1 MNPERKSG
9 WTTFFQIAS
18 ALSLI
23 IGVFIFITAIQSSG
37 NKQEELFVSSVIA
50 IVSGFNGFFIA
61 FLVQTFF
68 ECRNYLK
75 RIDSKLKGSNEMYS
89 APNLSESDSNSTVL
103 LVAFLVVAI
112 VFVIIIKI
120 K

>member
-1 MNPERKSG
+1 MNPDRKSG
-9 WTTFFQIAS
+9 WTTFFQVCS
-18 ALSLI
+18 TLSLI
-23 IGVFIFITAIQSSG
+23 IGVFILMTAIQLSE
-37 NKQEELFVSSVIA
+37 KKEELLVSSVIA

-75 RIDSKLKGSNEMYS
+75 RIDSKLRGSNEMYS
-89 APNLSESDSNSTVL
+89 APNSSESDSNSTVL
-103 LVAFLVVAI
+103 FVAFLVVAI
-112 VFVIIIKI
+112 AFVVIIKF

>member
-1 MNPERKSG
+1 MNPERESG
-9 WTTFFQIAS
+9 WTTFFQICS
-18 ALSLI
+18 TLSLI
-23 IGVFIFITAIQSSG
+23 IGVFILMTAIQSSG
-37 NKQEELFVSSVIA
+37 NKQEELLVSSVIA
-50 IVSGFNGFFIA
+50 IVSGLNGFFIA

-75 RIDSKLKGSNEMYS
+75 RIDSKLRGSDEMYS
-89 APNLSESDSNSTVL
+89 APNSSKSDSNFTIL

-112 VFVIIIKI
+112 AFIVIIKF